1 MYPSRARK
9 ATSDPLPGSR
19 AGWMAAKSLRNQ
31 RAIASGRGYALPTAA
46 APIRAPAAEKT
57 SNRGTDP
64 MSITRIDPG
73 PRFCQAVVHGNTV
86 YLAGQVADNPV
97 PSVAKQTAQVL
108 KRIDKYLK
116 AAGTNK
122 SKLLSVN
129 IWLSDIRTFDEMN
142 AEWEKWVSKDSKP
155 VRATVEGRLAAP
167 KYLVEIM
174 CVAAK

>member
-1 MYPSRARK
+1 M
-9 ATSDPLPGSR
+9 T
-19 AGWMAAKSLRNQ
+19 
-31 RAIASGRGYALPTAA
+31 
-46 APIRAPAAEKT
+46 
-57 SNRGTDP
+57 
-64 MSITRIDPG
+64 ITRIDPG
-73 PRFCQAVVHGNTV
+73 PRFCQAVIHGDTV

-97 PSVAKQTAQVL
+97 PSVGKQTAQIL

-116 AAGTNK
+116 ATGSNK

-142 AEWEKWVSKDSKP
+142 AEWEKWVHKDAKP